1 MRVLETV
8 QLTVSVASAIYVLE
22 VVYESGGMGVGCMDR
37 AEQWGRVFVGM
48 CICGGMSDPG
58 RGAYRVI
65 YVFTHINELSP
76 GLTWQSAGTAALSSL
91 STACSDV

>member
-8 QLTVSVASAIYVLE
+8 QLTVSVASAIYILG
-22 VVYESGGMGVGCMDR
+22 VVYESGEIGLGCMDR
-37 AEQWGRVFVGM
+37 AERWGRVFVGKF
-48 CICGGMSDPG
+48 ICGGMSDPG
-58 RGAYRVI
+58 RGAYRVT
-65 YVFTHINELSP
+65 YVFPYINELSP